1 MALAGGHQKVCG
13 KDAWGWGGCLKFR
26 ISGISNAVRFNKSPD
41 LSNTKSSLIKK
52 LSFHVFENLGE
63 ELSSYWNVAY
73 GWLTGL
79 NGSPEGRAS
88 LCPPLERQRAAAS
101 AEVGGPQAAI
111 FASCCS
117 SFEMRSS

>member
-1 MALAGGHQKVCG
+1 MLGAGCV
-13 KDAWGWGGCLKFR
+13 LKFR

-63 ELSSYWNVAY
+63 ELSPYWNVAY
-73 GWLTGL
+73 RWLTDL
-79 NGSPEGRAS
+79 KWNVSKWQCPP
-88 LCPPLERQRAAAS
+88 LCPPLEHAGEQLPS
-101 AEVGGPQAAI
+101 ADVGGPQAAI